1 MPQFDPTY
9 FVSQVF
15 WLFICFFILVGFM
28 KAFVIPRLKENL
40 QRRSD
45 HMNMLRSN
53 EESYRQE
60 IQELTQKVA
69 NLKNEEKQRAK
80 KLLDQIHL
88 KINKERESQL
98 AELQIRLSKK
108 QQEFNAQLEVD
119 THKIKENMSGLA
131 KELSEKIL
139 TQLVEQGKE
148 RVKKHVHN

>member
-1 MPQFDPTY
+1 
-9 FVSQVF
+9 
-15 WLFICFFILVGFM
+15 
-28 KAFVIPRLKENL
+28 
-40 QRRSD
+40 
-45 HMNMLRSN
+45 MNMLRSN